1 MLGGAVVKDLLGA
14 VILLELLFGTL
25 KAFLLLEL
33 LFSSSDSST
42 GKSAGLLPP
51 LKTG

>member
-1 MLGGAVVKDLLGA
+1 MKNLLGA

-42 GKSAGLLPP
+42 GRSVGLLLA